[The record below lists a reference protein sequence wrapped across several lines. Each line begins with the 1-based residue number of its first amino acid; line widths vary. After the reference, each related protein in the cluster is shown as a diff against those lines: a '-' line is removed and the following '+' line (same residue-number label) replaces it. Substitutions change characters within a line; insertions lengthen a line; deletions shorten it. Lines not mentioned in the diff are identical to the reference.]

1 MGNNQKK
8 FLDDAVSALKKDG
21 HILVEDALGDSMSGM
36 SYSVGQLLERFPGI
50 KAGSR
55 PKGLELKY
63 LMEGEPGYQLTKGL
77 LLHRSMQ
84 TVILDQKRYRIY
96 PHFMMFLGL
105 MLKKRHKSKA

>member
-50 KAGSR
+50 KAGEPSEMAGVKVFDGGR
-55 PKGLELKY
+55 TWVSTYKGLVVASKHADSY
-63 LMEGEPGYQLTKGL
+63 LGPKEIQDLPSLYDVLRTYAE
-77 LLHRSMQ
+77 
-84 TVILDQKRYRIY
+84 
-96 PHFMMFLGL
+96 
-105 MLKKRHKSKA
+105 KKA